1 MNHTA
6 GFDKYSDLQIETG
19 LDDFENPDSGKPS
32 SPESSIESITD
43 IIVEGDLNCY
53 YDWDDASERTVDV
66 NGIDVSNKVVFEN
79 RIISD
84 FFQSVGNRV
93 LSIDDVSGSFNSNGI
108 HLMSQ
113 LSFVSLTSSIR

>member
-1 MNHTA
+1 M
-6 GFDKYSDLQIETG
+6 
-19 LDDFENPDSGKPS
+19 DDFENPDSGKPS

-93 LSIDDVSGSFNSNGI
+93 LSIDDVSGSFNSNEKAA

-113 LSFVSLTSSIR
+113 LHPCQV